1 MAETKKKGKVKRY
14 FKELVSEF
22 KKLEWPTKSKVFNNT
37 LVVIAMML
45 FVTLLVWL
53 LDLGF
58 SELLKFIL
66 GLAK

>member
-14 FKELVSEF
+14 FRELISEI
-22 KKLEWPTKSKVFNNT
+22 KKLEWPTKSKIWNNT
-37 LVVIAMML
+37 IVVLAMML
-45 FVTLLVWL
+45 FVTAFVWV

-58 SELLKFIL
+58 SKFLEFIL